1 MMYLLRD
8 VSFHT
13 TSGVERAKKAILY
26 AEDDQIMIGSRIRS
40 LGPVQGFSSGRN
52 EGNFDFARYYKSQEI
67 VFCQYADQLTVTRE
81 PVLSIREWLYRIRSR
96 MRTGIE
102 AAAGEE
108 DAGILCAML
117 LGDRSLLSD
126 DMRSLYQRNGIS
138 HIMAISGLHIS
149 IFGMTLF
156 GLLKRRF
163 GLRFFISPALSAA
176 VVFLFV
182 LMSGMSVSAMRAM
195 IMFFFFLGAQV
206 SGRFY
211 DTLTAMLYSAVILLL
226 LNPLAV
232 MQAGFLLSYGAVF
245 SIAILLP
252 VIRDLC
258 PVPDW
263 IRSIPHGESFFQ
275 SAQLSLSVWLG
286 LAPLSASMFYYIS
299 PYSVLLNLI
308 VVPCATLLLAD
319 GLISGLLGIF
329 QPALSRILI
338 LPDHFILKMF
348 AMQMHGVERLPAHQ
362 LLTGHIRV
370 WELAVYYGVLVSCCV
385 LLQKKHNSLR
395 KKYPPGKW
403 LEKKRRALVKRYR
416 YLYLLP
422 VVLLVVILVNPM
434 QKTFRV
440 NFLDV
445 GQGDG
450 ICIETGNGS
459 TVMIDGGSTSE
470 DQVGKYRIQPF
481 LQYHK
486 IRRVDY
492 WIVTHTDEDH
502 VSGLL
507 ELLESGYPVSNLVLS
522 DVSVENE
529 LGEGVNLSS
538 DVLRNDDLMEEASG
552 EDEKISNQMMLRLI
566 KAARQNHTA
575 IQTVSEGAVIRD
587 EEMQMTC
594 LYPES
599 KESIVD
605 KNELSQVWLL
615 EHDGWRF
622 LFTGDLGEEGEMLL
636 MERDQLEDID
646 VLKVGHHGSN
656 YSSSEQFL
664 EELCPEYA
672 VISVGENNR
681 YHHPGKDTLKRLND
695 TRARIETT
703 MDDGQITFFEKDGE
717 MFLKSFYD
725 TM

>member
-1 MMYLLRD
+1 MLRLKEQRQIITGTVIAKEEKEQTTMYLLRD

-13 TSGVERAKKAILY
+13 TSGMERAKKAILY

-67 VFCQYADQLTVTRE
+67 VFCQYADQLTVMRK

-96 MRTGIE
+96 MRAGIE
-102 AAAGEE
+102 TAAGEE

-163 GLRFFISPALSAA
+163 GLRFFISPAISAA

-195 IMFFFFLGAQV
+195 IMFFFYLGAQV

-211 DTLTAMLYSAVILLL
+211 DTLTALLYSAVILLL
-226 LNPLAV
+226 LNPLAI

-263 IRSIPHGESFFQ
+263 IRRIPHGESFFQ

-286 LAPLSASMFYYIS
+286 LAPLSASLFYYIS
-299 PYSVLLNLI
+299 PYSVCLNLI
-308 VVPCATLLLAD
+308 VVPCAALLLAD

-348 AMQMHGVERLPAHQ
+348 SMQMHGVEHLPAHQ

-370 WELAVYYGVLVSCCV
+370 WALALYYGVLVSCCV

-403 LEKKRRALVKRYR
+403 LENKRRMLVKRSLH
-416 YLYLLP
+416 LYVIP
-422 VVLLVVILVNPM
+422 IVLLVVILANPM
-434 QKTFRV
+434 PKTFRV
-440 NFLDV
+440 DFLDV

-450 ICIETGNGS
+450 ICISSGEGS

-502 VSGLL
+502 VSGVL

-522 DVSVENE
+522 
-529 LGEGVNLSS
+529 
-538 DVLRNDDLMEEASG
+538 EASVQNET
-552 EDEKISNQMMLRLI
+552 EDEMMLRLL
-566 KAARQNHTA
+566 KAARQNHTT
-575 IQTVSEGAVIRD
+575 IQTVSDGAVIRD
-587 EEMQMTC
+587 EEMQITC
-594 LYPES
+594 LYPEP
-599 KESIVD
+599 KESIAD

-615 EHDGWRF
+615 EHEGWQF
-622 LFTGDLGEEGEMLL
+622 LFTGDLGEEGEQLL
-636 MERDQLEDID
+636 LERGRSEDVDI
-646 VLKVGHHGSN
+646 LKVGHHGSN
-656 YSSSEQFL
+656 YSSSEPFL
-664 EELCPEYA
+664 KEISPEYA
-672 VISVGENNR
+672 VISVGKNNR
-681 YHHPGKDTLKRLND
+681 YHHPGEDAIKRLD
-695 TRARIETT
+695 DSGARIEMT
-703 MDDGQITFFEKDGE
+703 MEDGQITFFEEDGK
-717 MFLKSFYD
+717 MCLKMYCK
-725 TM
+725 MLE

>member
-1 MMYLLRD
+1 
-8 VSFHT
+8 
-13 TSGVERAKKAILY
+13 
-26 AEDDQIMIGSRIRS
+26 
-40 LGPVQGFSSGRN
+40 
-52 EGNFDFARYYKSQEI
+52 
-67 VFCQYADQLTVTRE
+67 
-81 PVLSIREWLYRIRSR
+81 

-163 GLRFFISPALSAA
+163 GLRFFISPAISAA
-176 VVFLFV
+176 
-182 LMSGMSVSAMRAM
+182 
-195 IMFFFFLGAQV
+195 
-206 SGRFY
+206 
-211 DTLTAMLYSAVILLL
+211 AMLYSAVILLL
-226 LNPLAV
+226 LNPLAI

-258 PVPDW
+258 PVPAW
-263 IRSIPHGESFFQ
+263 IRRIPHGEAFFQ

-299 PYSVLLNLI
+299 PYSVCLNLI

-319 GLISGLLGIF
+319 GLIGGLLGIF

-348 AMQMHGVERLPAHQ
+348 AMQMAGIEHLPAHQ
-362 LLTGHIRV
+362 LLTGHILV
-370 WELAVYYGVLVSCCV
+370 WELAVYYGVLISCCV
-385 LLQKKHNSLR
+385 LLQWKHNSLK

-403 LEKKRRALVKRYR
+403 LEKKQRVLIKRYR
-416 YLYLLP
+416 YLYLIS
-422 VVLLVVILVNPM
+422 VVLLVVILANPM
-434 QKTFRV
+434 PKTFRV
-440 NFLDV
+440 DFLDV

-450 ICIETGNGS
+450 ICIETGDGS

-470 DQVGKYRIQPF
+470 EQVGKYRIQQF

-486 IRRVDY
+486 IRCVDY
-492 WIVTHTDEDH
+492 WIVTHTDADH

-507 ELLESGYPVSNLVLS
+507 ELLESGYPVANLVLS
-522 DVSVENE
+522 EVSVENE
-529 LGEGVNLSS
+529 T
-538 DVLRNDDLMEEASG
+538 
-552 EDEKISNQMMLRLI
+552 EDEMMLRLTE
-566 KAARQNHTA
+566 AAKQNHTA
-575 IQTVSEGAVIRD
+575 IQTVSEGAVIRA

-599 KESIVD
+599 KEGITD

-615 EHDGWRF
+615 EHDDWQF
-622 LFTGDLGEEGEMLL
+622 LFAGDLGEEGELL
-636 MERDQLEDID
+636 LAERDQLEDID
-646 VLKVGHHGSN
+646 VLKKPRQMVAEGTIRDNDHVCQKANRGSLR
-656 YSSSEQFL
+656 FL
-664 EELCPEYA
+664 QGLR
-672 VISVGENNR
+672 NF
-681 YHHPGKDTLKRLND
+681 H
-695 TRARIETT
+695 
-703 MDDGQITFFEKDGE
+703 
-717 MFLKSFYD
+717 SFQ
-725 TM
+725 